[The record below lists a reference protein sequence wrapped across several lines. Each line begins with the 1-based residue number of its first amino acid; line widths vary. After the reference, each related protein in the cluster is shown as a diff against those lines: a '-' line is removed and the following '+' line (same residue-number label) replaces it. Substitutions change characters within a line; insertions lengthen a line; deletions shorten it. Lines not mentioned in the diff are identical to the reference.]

1 MQKHL
6 KKLIAIALVLTM
18 LPFGSIV
25 AQSEADDATGTDVV
39 TDAETVMAEEE
50 GAADSEEEDDD
61 GLIPAIS
68 DEEAVASCEVAAE
81 NDRFIVYFDEELER
95 VCFYDKEN
103 DCYWWSTGVNA
114 RSDESTTEKLRLN
127 QMSNLYIRYGKLEDK
142 TNSSNYYS
150 FKDSTDK
157 GKTKF
162 KVIDGGVEV
171 TFKFGTNFTIPM
183 TFTLNDDGESFSVAV
198 DTAKIVEND
207 TSEATGKII
216 TEMQIAPMMGAA
228 EPTEDGYII
237 VPDGSGAV
245 INFNNGKQAYPVY
258 SQDFYGRDLTIV
270 PLTAPA
276 VKQTAALPTMS
287 LVKGENALV
296 SIVTEGEGVASANA
310 SVSYQNGSMY
320 NKAYYSFDLRGTDN
334 YYLSGD
340 ANAIR
345 VFEKGSIKIPKIEV
359 TYYPVKAQSGDMVTY
374 PECAQVVRDYLIS
387 EGMEKVAQANTY
399 DLYLDMFGGVMKEQ
413 SILGLPIDLKT
424 EMTSFEEAQKIVSKL
439 QGLGVADMVIAYNDW
454 TNPEIKGKISTTAKA
469 SGTLG
474 GNGDFKDMLKDFS
487 ADGIELYPSY
497 NNITFTKSSFAFM
510 SLTDTAIRV
519 SNSYSRQQTYS
530 RAYGIPS
537 NKVSPALLSPNA
549 YTEVIE
555 KIVKNFG
562 KKDYTTVAFGDY
574 ANTLVS
580 DYAKSSYTNRQDT
593 IDLLVEGYKLAN
605 DKVGSVLGDAANS
618 YIIPYVDHITNAP
631 LASSGFNVT
640 DYDIPFYQ
648 MVLHGYVPYSTTAI
662 NGDAD
667 GRELFLL
674 AIASGSAVHYDFIYE
689 ESSEVADTDYDVL
702 FYANYAGWTDS
713 AAAEYKLGKD
723 VLAQVSDQVI
733 TGYEIDGDVITT
745 TYENGYVTEVNL
757 ETGVIKA
764 DGKTYQLSDYLTG
777 GAAE

>member
-1 MQKHL
+1 MHKHL

-25 AQSEADDATGTDVV
+25 AVSESADATGTEVV
-39 TDAETVMAEEE
+39 TDAETVMAEEGE
-50 GAADSEEEDDD
+50 GDSEEDDD
-61 GLIPAIS
+61 GLVPAIT
-68 DEEAVASCEVAAE
+68 DEEAAAACEVAAE
-81 NDRFIVYFDEELER
+81 NDRFILYFDEETER
-95 VCFYDKEN
+95 VGFYDKDS
-103 DCYWWSTGVNA
+103 DCYWWSTGINA
-114 RSDESTTEKLRLN
+114 LSDASTTEKLRRN

-162 KVIDGGVEV
+162 KVIDDGLEI
-171 TFKFGTNFTIPM
+171 TFKFGT
-183 TFTLNDDGESFSVAV
+183 TFTVPLVYKISDDCFTVSV
-198 DTAKIVEND
+198 DTANIKESD
-207 TSEATGKII
+207 TSDATGKII
-216 TEMQIAPMMGAA
+216 TEMQIAPMMGATEPDA
-228 EPTEDGYII
+228 EGYII

-245 INFNNGKQAYPVY
+245 INFNNGKNAYPVY

-345 VFEKGSIKIPKIEV
+345 VFEKGAIKIPKIEV
-359 TYYPVKAQSGDMVTY
+359 TYYPIKAKSGDMVTY
-374 PECAQVVRDYLIS
+374 PECAEVVRNYLIS
-387 EGMEKVAQANTY
+387 EGMEKIAAANDY
-399 DLYLDMFGGVMKEQ
+399 DLYIDMFGGVMKEQ

-424 EMTSFEEAQKIVSKL
+424 EMTSFDDAQKIVDKL
-439 QGLGVADMVIAYNDW
+439 KGLGVADMVVAYNDW

-474 GNGDFKDMLKDFS
+474 GNGDFKDMLKAFN

-497 NNITFTKSSFAFM
+497 NNLTFTKSSFAFM

-519 SNSYSRQQTYS
+519 SNSYSRQQSYS

-537 NKVSPALLSPNA
+537 NKVSPALLSPHA
-549 YTEVIE
+549 YTEVFD
-555 KIVKNFG
+555 KIVNKFS
-562 KKDYTTVAFGDY
+562 KKDYTNIAFGDY

-580 DYAKSSYTNRQDT
+580 DYAKSSYTNRQDA
-593 IDLLVEGYKLAN
+593 INVLVEGYKLAN
-605 DKVGSVLGDAANS
+605 EKIGSVLGDATNS
-618 YIIPYVDHITNAP
+618 YLIPYVDHITNAP

-640 DYDIPFYQ
+640 DFDIPFYQ
-648 MVLHGYVPYSTTAI
+648 MVLHGYVPYSTKAI
-662 NGDAD
+662 NGSAD

-689 ESSEVADTDYDVL
+689 ESSEVADTDYDTL
-702 FYANYAGWTDS
+702 FYANFAGWVDS
-713 AAAEYKLGKD
+713 AAAEYKLGAD
-723 VLAQVSDQVI
+723 VLAKVSDQAI
-733 TGYEIDGDVITT
+733 TGYEINGDEITT
-745 TYENGYVTEVNL
+745 TYENGYKTVVNL
-757 ETGVIKA
+757 ETGDIKA
-764 DGKTYQLSDYLTG
+764 DGKTYNLNDYLTG
-777 GAAE
+777 GAAQ

>member
-1 MQKHL
+1 MHKHL

-25 AQSEADDATGTDVV
+25 AVSESADATGTEVV
-39 TDAETVMAEEE
+39 TDAETVMAEE
-50 GAADSEEEDDD
+50 GDSEEEDDD
-61 GLIPAIS
+61 GLVPAIT
-68 DEEAVASCEVAAE
+68 DEEAAALCEVAAE
-81 NDRFIVYFDEELER
+81 NDRFILYFDEETER
-95 VCFYDKEN
+95 VGFYDKKN
-103 DCYWWSTGVNA
+103 DCYWWSTGINA
-114 RSDESTTEKLRLN
+114 LADASTTEKLRRN
-127 QMSNLYIRYGKLEDK
+127 QMSNMYIRYGKLEDK

-162 KVIDGGVEV
+162 KTIKDGLEI
-171 TFKFGTNFTIPM
+171 TFKFGT
-183 TFTLNDDGESFSVAV
+183 TFTVPLVYKISDDCFTVSV
-198 DTAKIVEND
+198 DTANIKESD

-228 EPTEDGYII
+228 EPGAEGYII

-245 INFNNGKQAYPVY
+245 INFNNGKSSYPIY

-287 LVKGENALV
+287 LVNGENGLV

-310 SVSYQNGSMY
+310 SVSFQNGSMY

-345 VFEKGSIKIPKIEV
+345 VFEKGAIKIPKIEI
-359 TYYPVKAQSGDMVTY
+359 TYYPVKAESGDMVTY

-387 EGMEKVAQANTY
+387 QGMEKLSQANEY
-399 DLYLDMFGGVMKEQ
+399 DLYVDMFGGVMKEQ

-424 EMTSFEEAQKIVSKL
+424 EMTSFDEAQKIVEKL
-439 QGLGVADMVIAYNDW
+439 KALGVLDMVVAYNDW

-474 GNGDFKDMLKDFS
+474 GNGDFKDMLKAFN

-497 NNITFTKSSFAFM
+497 NNLTFTKSSFAFM

-519 SNSYSRQQTYS
+519 SNSYSRQQSYS

-537 NKVSPALLSPNA
+537 NKVAPALLSPHA
-549 YTEVIE
+549 YTEVFD
-555 KIVKNFG
+555 KIVNKFS
-562 KKDYTTVAFGDY
+562 KKDYTNVAFGDY

-580 DYAKSSYTNRQDT
+580 DYAKSSYTNRQDA
-593 IDLLVEGYKLAN
+593 INVLVEGYKLAN
-605 DKVGSVLGDAANS
+605 EKVGSVLGDAPNS
-618 YIIPYVDHITNAP
+618 YLIPYVDHITNAP

-640 DYDIPFYQ
+640 DFDIPFYQ
-648 MVLHGYVPYSTTAI
+648 MVLHGYVPYSTKAI
-662 NGDAD
+662 NGSAD

-689 ESSEVADTDYDVL
+689 ESSEVADTDYDTL
-702 FYANYAGWTDS
+702 FYANFAGWVDS
-713 AAAEYKLGKD
+713 ASAEYRLGAD
-723 VLAQVSDQVI
+723 VLAKVSDQII
-733 TGYEIDGDVITT
+733 TGYEIDGDEITT
-745 TYENGYVTEVNL
+745 TYANGYKTVVNL
-757 ETGVIKA
+757 ETGDIKA
-764 DGKTYQLSDYLTG
+764 DGKTYNLNDYLTG
-777 GAAE
+777 GAAQ